1 MSADKAALR
10 AQALAARAAGGDGAA
25 LDRHLSA
32 VLASHA
38 GAVLA
43 GYWPMRGEADPRPA
57 LAAHDGP
64 VVLPV
69 VTGPARPLVFRLWQG
84 GALEPG
90 PFGTAHPPESAPVL
104 TPSVLIVPL
113 AGWTPV
119 EGNANL
125 WTDEAGACLL
135 REDRSGQALPTLGTQ
150 EAARTFALRLQKSLG
165 RSGVREIVTQPVER
179 AGTWAVLA
187 AYTHEEGGVAYRISQ
202 LYLSDAG
209 LLRTVTGS
217 SAQYEARAC
226 VNAMR
231 DFLRYRAN

>member
-1 MSADKAALR
+1 MRPLSRLPRASLAAV
-10 AQALAARAAGGDGAA
+10 ALAAA
-25 LDRHLSA
+25 L
-32 VLASHA
+32 LAS
-38 GAVLA
+38 
-43 GYWPMRGEADPRPA
+43 
-57 LAAHDGP
+57 
-64 VVLPV
+64 
-69 VTGPARPLVFRLWQG
+69 PAR
-84 GALEPG
+84 A
-90 PFGTAHPPESAPVL
+90 
-104 TPSVLIVPL
+104 LIVPL

-119 EGNANL
+119 EGNADL

-150 EAARTFALRLQKSLG
+150 AAARAFALRLQKSLG
-165 RSGVREIVTQPVER
+165 GSGVREIVTQPVER

-209 LLRTVTGS
+209 KLRTLTGS
-217 SAQYEARAC
+217 SAQYEASAC